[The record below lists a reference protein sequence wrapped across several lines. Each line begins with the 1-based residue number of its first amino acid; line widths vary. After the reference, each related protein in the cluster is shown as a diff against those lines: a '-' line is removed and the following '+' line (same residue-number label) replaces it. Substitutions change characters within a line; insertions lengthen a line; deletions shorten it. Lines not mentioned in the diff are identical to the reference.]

1 MSTEWAAAQW
11 EDPDG
16 VVEQPI
22 AGLAI
27 EPVEMT
33 VWREDARFVGAF
45 IHGGSWEVGLRIAR
59 SVQPG
64 VGDRSKPRGDNSPRT
79 DRISLREFAREAH
92 VDHKTIAAYL
102 RAWERAA
109 DDGKV
114 KHAATLNPNDQ
125 YIWYGRGLDEE
136 DWKRYYHASKPK
148 PKPKPEPKPEPQ
160 PVKPEPKPIPEPVES
175 EPEPLD
181 RDKLLPPPTYVEDEP
196 SVESRF
202 LSAMSG
208 VTEASIK
215 LKDSA
220 ALVLHI
226 DLTDEQRQRY
236 IERLAR
242 LKSQVDLLYASI
254 GGMGFD
260 AGIESILSE
269 GN

>member
-11 EDPDG
+11 DNPDG

-22 AGLAI
+22 AELAI

-125 YIWYGRGLDEE
+125 YIWDGRGLDEE

-148 PKPKPEPKPEPQ
+148 PKPKPKPAPEPE
-160 PVKPEPKPIPEPVES
+160 PVKPEPQVDNFVPDPERVES
-175 EPEPLD
+175 APDPV
-181 RDKLLPPPTYVEDEP
+181 PVPTYVEDEP

-202 LSAMSG
+202 LSAMSW
-208 VTEASIK
+208 VTDASIK
-215 LKDSA
+215 LKNSA

-226 DLTDEQRQRY
+226 DLSDEQRQRY

-254 GGMGFD
+254 DGMGFD
-260 AGIESILSE
+260 AGIASILKE